1 MPEVPA
7 TYEPM
12 LTAEVAEALVVE
24 GDLSKLTPAQRTEYY
39 VRVCKSLG
47 LNPLTRPFQY
57 IKLQGKLTLYATR
70 DATDQIRN
78 LRNISVRP
86 VRREFVL
93 DNSIYIV
100 EVEAELP
107 NGRKD
112 FATAAV
118 PVKGLTGDALAN
130 ALMKAE
136 TKAKRRVTLS
146 IAGLGMLDETEVETI
161 PGAEPVNEDAAFPPS
176 RDEEVEAVRTGLA
189 SDEQVREIHA
199 LAKQLHMT
207 KEGYRETLRRAY
219 NVESAR
225 DLTVEQASEMIGYL
239 QSLVDQ
245 RQQQPVDDAAR
256 VEAPASEQ
264 PATAED
270 VTNELKAQCTR
281 LGFSKTESIAIRSAI
296 KAAQVDPET
305 ALQVLMQVDSRA
317 DAIEGLRMLGVPNP
331 FKMQPISAAAGS
343 EPA

>member
-1 MPEVPA
+1 MSEVPA
-7 TYEPM
+7 TYDAPI
-12 LTAEVAEALVVE
+12 TPDVAEALVVD

-93 DNSIYIV
+93 DNSLYVV

-118 PVKGLTGDALAN
+118 PVKGLQGDALAN

-161 PGAEPVNEDAAFPPS
+161 PDAEPADGDAAFAPCS
-176 RDEEVEAVRTGLA
+176 VEESAAPEPTLA
-189 SDEQVREIHA
+189 SDKQVRMIQM
-199 LAKQLHMT
+199 LAKKVGMS
-207 KEGYRETLRRAY
+207 KEEYRNTLQEVY
-219 NVESAR
+219 GVESSR
-225 DLTVEQASEMIGYL
+225 NLTVEQAYEFIGYL
-239 QSLVDQ
+239 QSLAEE
-245 RQQQPVDDAAR
+245 REKEHS
-256 VEAPASEQ
+256 EAGTEHQADVSEEIKQ
-264 PATAED
+264 
-270 VTNELKAQCTR
+270 QCTR
-281 LGFSKTESIAIRSAI
+281 LGFSTPEAIVIRSAI
-296 KAAQVDPET
+296 NSAKVDPST
-305 ALQVLMQVDSRA
+305 ALRVLKEVNSKV
-317 DAIEGLRMLGVPNP
+317 DAIEGLRMIGVPSP
-331 FKMQPISAAAGS
+331 FKMQQVSAAAGS

>member
-1 MPEVPA
+1 MSELA
-7 TYEPM
+7 NTYEPM

-118 PVKGLTGDALAN
+118 PVKGLQGEALAN

-161 PGAEPVNEDAAFPPS
+161 PDAEPANGDAAFPAS
-176 RDEEVEAVRTGLA
+176 SAEEGNRPALA
-189 SDEQVREIHA
+189 SEEQVRGIQS
-199 LAKQLHMT
+199 LARKLGMS
-207 KEGYRETLRRAY
+207 KEEYRNTLRGAY
-219 NVESAR
+219 GVESSR
-225 DLTVEQASEMIGYL
+225 SLTAEQASELIEYL
-239 QSLVDQ
+239 QSLLQERDQ
-245 RQQQPVDDAAR
+245 AAGGEPGPQAQQADV
-256 VEAPASEQ
+256 SEEIKQ
-264 PATAED
+264 
-270 VTNELKAQCTR
+270 QCAR
-281 LGFSKTESIAIRSAI
+281 LGFSKPETIAIRSAI
-296 KAAQVDPET
+296 KAAQVDPVS
-305 ALQVLMQVDSRA
+305 ALQVLTQVNSRA
-317 DAIEGLRMLGVPNP
+317 DAIEGLRILGVANP
-331 FKMQPISAAAGS
+331 FHQHSVSAAAG
-343 EPA
+343 A

>member
-1 MPEVPA
+1 M
-7 TYEPM
+7 
-12 LTAEVAEALVVE
+12 AEALVVE
-24 GDLSKLTPAQRTEYY
+24 GDLSKLTPAQRIEYY

-93 DNSIYIV
+93 DNTLYIV

-130 ALMKAE
+130 AIMKCE

-146 IAGLGMLDETEVETI
+146 IAGLGMLDETEIETI
-161 PGAEPVNEDAAFPPS
+161 PDAQPANGDAVYPQADDI
-176 RDEEVEAVRTGLA
+176 RGGDE
-189 SDEQVREIHA
+189 
-199 LAKQLHMT
+199 
-207 KEGYRETLRRAY
+207 
-219 NVESAR
+219 
-225 DLTVEQASEMIGYL
+225 TVEWATDAQVKKIHVLARKAGLPKEDYRQTLEQRFGVDSSRKLTAQQANEFIEYL
-239 QSLVDQ
+239 QSL
-245 RQQQPVDDAAR
+245 A
-256 VEAPASEQ
+256 EQ
-264 PATAED
+264 PQHEPATEAQQIPED
-270 VTNELKAQCTR
+270 QYEAIKQQCFR
-281 LGFSKTESIAIRSAI
+281 LGFSTLESIAIRSAI
-296 KAAQVDPET
+296 N
-305 ALQVLMQVDSRA
+305 RA
-317 DAIEGLRMLGVPNP
+317 DDRPCGCGAGAGVMLESKQDALRALRMVGVPNP
-331 FKMQPISAAAGS
+331 FKKPAAAGT
-343 EPA
+343 